1 MDKDTNKTSTS
12 TRTVHIVI
20 PRLNDI
26 ISGQNDKIGRLVT
39 TNPTTLYGLINRLC
53 EKNGLPQVGVHGLRH
68 SFASLAYHLG
78 WSEAT
83 TMREGGWSNPDT
95 VHRIY
100 THLAAQDANADIER
114 MKKFY
119 S

>member
-1 MDKDTNKTSTS
+1 M
-12 TRTVHIVI
+12 
-20 PRLNDI
+20 
-26 ISGQNDKIGRLVT
+26 
-39 TNPTTLYGLINRLC
+39 YGLINKLC

-78 WSEAT
+78 WSELT

-100 THLAAQDANADIER
+100 THLAAQDANADIDR

-119 S
+119 SP